1 MLSDKT
7 KGNTMLLITAFI
19 WGSAFVAQSIGMDYV
34 GPFTFSAARD
44 VIAIIMLMPVILI
57 FSQQARHDSGHSLLH
72 HLRPDKITWIG
83 GFWCGLSLGISDTLQ
98 QVGISMTTA
107 GKAGFITAL
116 YIVIVPL
123 LGRLFGEKI
132 PRIIW
137 FCVFLAIAG
146 FYLLCVNGDF
156 SISFGDFLVFCCAI
170 GFASHILVID
180 HYLKKKA
187 DSIKLSW
194 VQFMMAFL
202 FSGTLTLLFEQPT
215 LQTLWNARLPIL
227 YAGALSSGVA
237 YTLQIIGQKYT
248 DPTTA
253 TLLMSLESVFAALSG
268 WLVLGEVMSAKEITG
283 CVLVFIA
290 VILAQIPVSTLQAH
304 LFSKAKK

>member
-1 MLSDKT
+1 MLSAKV

-19 WGSAFVAQSIGMDYV
+19 WGSAFVAQSVGMDYV
-34 GPFTFSAARD
+34 GPFTFSASRD
-44 VIAIIMLMPVILI
+44 VIAIFVLIPIILL
-57 FSQQARHDSGHSLLH
+57 FSQQARKDTGHSLWH
-72 HLRPDKITWIG
+72 HLRPDKITLIG

-98 QVGISMTTA
+98 QVGISLTTA

-156 SISFGDFLVFCCAI
+156 SVSFGDFLIFCCAI
-170 GFASHILVID
+170 GFAAHILVID

-194 VQFMMAFL
+194 VQFMAAFL
-202 FSGTLTLLFEQPT
+202 FSGTLTVLFEQPSF
-215 LQTLWNARLPIL
+215 QMIWDARLPLL
-227 YAGALSSGVA
+227 YAGVLSSGVA

-253 TLLMSLESVFAALSG
+253 TLLMSLESVFAALAG
-268 WLVLGEVMSAKEITG
+268 WLVLGEVMSAKEISG

-304 LFSKAKK
+304 LFAKVKK

>member
-1 MLSDKT
+1 MSSTKL
-7 KGNTMLLITAFI
+7 KGNLMLLLTAFI
-19 WGSAFVAQSIGMDYV
+19 WGSAFVAQSVGMDYV

-44 VIAIIMLMPVILI
+44 VVAIIVLI
-57 FSQQARHDSGHSLLH
+57 PIVFFLSQQSRSEKSGSFWQ
-72 HLRPDKITWIG
+72 HLRPDKITLLG
-83 GFWCGLSLGISDTLQ
+83 GVLCGLSLGVSDTLQ

-123 LGRLFGEKI
+123 LGHFIGQKI

-137 FCVFLAIAG
+137 FCVLLAMAG

-170 GFASHILVID
+170 GFALHILIID
-180 HYLKKKA
+180 YYLKKKA

-194 VQFMMAFL
+194 VQFMLAFL
-202 FSGTLTLLFEQPT
+202 FSAVLTVLFEAPTLTT
-215 LQTLWNARLPIL
+215 IWNARIPIL

-237 YTLQIIGQKYT
+237 YTLQIVGQKYT
-248 DPTTA
+248 DATTA
-253 TLLMSLESVFAALSG
+253 TLLMSLESVFAALAG

-283 CVLVFIA
+283 CILVFIA
-290 VILAQIPVSTLQAH
+290 VILAQVPISTLQAH
-304 LFSKAKK
+304 FFAKK